1 MKTGIVGGG
10 ILGTV
15 LGHRLATM
23 GHQVELFEAAPALGG
38 LAAAH
43 DYGPFWWDRFY
54 HVILPTDRHLVSL
67 VKELGLAADLRWRKT
82 GTGYYAHGTFHD
94 MNGNAD
100 FLKFPLLNLLDKARL
115 AAAVLYATRVAD
127 PWKLYQVTAEAWLTK
142 VCGRRAY
149 ETFWRPLL
157 RAKFG
162 PFHDRIAAV
171 FIWATLTRLFGARS
185 STTSEETM
193 GYVRGGYRTVLAAL
207 EKQLAERGAR
217 VHLSTPVREV
227 RREGGDVTIDGKP
240 FDQVFFTAPSR
251 LAREVC
257 DAQLMPVV
265 ERAENDWP
273 TSKAYLG
280 VACLVLAL
288 RRTLVPYYVLNIG
301 DEDVEATGVIEM
313 TNLVD
318 RDENTAGLHLV
329 YVPQYLDSEDS
340 RLVQP
345 DGLDHALMN
354 RGVRRLFPDL
364 TDADV
369 VYRGLHRARYVQPL
383 PLVREEAAQRE
394 QFPQLSAPFTVLN
407 TSMLTCA
414 TLNNNEVV
422 GLVNRFIDENRMALR
437 G

>member
-1 MKTGIVGGG
+1 MNVGIVGGG
-10 ILGTV
+10 VLGTV
-15 LGHRLATM
+15 LGYRLSTM
-23 GHQVELFEAAPALGG
+23 GHSVEIFEAAPALGG

-67 VKELGLAADLRWRKT
+67 VRELGLGDDLRWRKT
-82 GTGYYAHGTFHD
+82 GTGYYSRGTFHD

-100 FLKFPLLNLLDKARL
+100 FLRFPLLNLLDKARL

-127 PWKLYQVTAEAWLTK
+127 PWKLYGVTAEAWLTK

-207 EKQLAERGAR
+207 ATELGNRGAR
-217 VHLSTPVREV
+217 VHLSTPVKAV
-227 RREGGDVTIDGKP
+227 RREGSGVAIDDRK

-257 DAQLMPVV
+257 DAQLLPVV
-265 ERAENDWP
+265 ERAEQDWP

-301 DEDVEATGVIEM
+301 DEEVEATGVIEM

-318 RDENTAGLHLV
+318 REENTSGLHLV
-329 YVPQYLDSEDS
+329 YVPQYLDAEDP
-340 RLVQP
+340 RLEHANGI
-345 DGLDHALMN
+345 DDALMN

-364 TDADV
+364 LDSEI

-383 PLVREEAAQRE
+383 PLVREDAAQRE
-394 QFPQLSAPFTVLN
+394 QFAQLDRPFSILN

-422 GLVNRFIDENRMALR
+422 ALVNRFIDENRMALR